1 MAMMALGTIVVT
13 KFNKKIINKYLLLFG
28 IGTSLIML
36 SLMFAS
42 CMNWIAL
49 SVNYAVH

>member
-1 MAMMALGTIVVT
+1 MGMMAIGTIVT
-13 KFNKKIINKYLLLFG
+13 TRLNKKVINKKLLLFG
-28 IGTSLIML
+28 IGLSLLML